1 MQGTIE
7 VIVGC
12 MFSGKSEEL
21 IRRLKRLAIAK
32 KRVIVFKPLLDTRW
46 NRGAEAV
53 SRNGAAFSACP
64 IAHARDMIGEGEGY
78 DVIGIDETHFFD
90 ESVCV
95 VAHTLRNS
103 GKQVILSGLD
113 MDFRGEPFGSMPVLM
128 AIADTIQ
135 KLDAVCMLCG
145 GRATMTQRL
154 INWKPAPY
162 ESEQIL
168 VGDEEYQARC
178 RACHAVPRATENII
192 TRNVL

>member
-1 MQGTIE
+1 MPHHGQIE

-32 KRVIVFKPLLDTRW
+32 KRVIVFKPSLDTRW
-46 NRGAEAV
+46 NRGAEMV
-53 SRNGAAFSACP
+53 SRNGMAFDAHPIFRSSEMIEKSAS
-64 IAHARDMIGEGEGY
+64 Y
-78 DVIGIDETHFFD
+78 DVIGIDEAHFFD
-90 ESVCV
+90 ESIFA
-95 VAHTLRNS
+95 VAQELRES
-103 GKQVILSGLD
+103 GKHVIVSGLD
-113 MDFRGEPFGSMPVLM
+113 MDFRGEPFGQIPLLM
-128 AIADTIQ
+128 AVADAVL

-154 INWKPAPY
+154 IDWKPAPY

-178 RACHAVPRATENII
+178 RSCHAVL
-192 TRNVL
+192 RNK